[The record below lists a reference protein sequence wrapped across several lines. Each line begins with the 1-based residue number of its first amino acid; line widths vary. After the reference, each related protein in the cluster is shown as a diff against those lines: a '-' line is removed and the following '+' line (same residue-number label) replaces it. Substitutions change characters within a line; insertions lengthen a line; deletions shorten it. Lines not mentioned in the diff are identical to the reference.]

1 VPLERESSTKH
12 DSLTRRALKARDFRR
27 LLALVWPLKF
37 ALLADFSASEDPGRR
52 ENMPALRERANTSRL
67 SVVSANRNL

>member
-12 DSLTRRALKARDFRR
+12 DSLTRGALKARDFCR

-37 ALLADFSASEDPGRR
+37 ALLADFSAS
-52 ENMPALRERANTSRL
+52 
-67 SVVSANRNL
+67 